1 MNADDTDQNLLCVL
15 WGKCF
20 GLGRIMKLA
29 LMVIDMQ
36 KEFYVGQTKDQMD
49 RATEHINY
57 VIPMFEKKGLPII
70 WVQDKDEGEGV
81 VPGKEGFEFIDSLKP
96 KPDDIRIHKTYG
108 NSFNKTDVDKILKE
122 AGVDTVVMT
131 GFCAEFCVLST
142 YRGAKD
148 LDYFPV
154 ILKNGIASTEE
165 ANKEFVEKISETI
178 TCGVL
183 VKLLA
188 DQPSIATETT
198 EKGEGLAA
206 G

>member
-1 MNADDTDQNLLCVL
+1 
-15 WGKCF
+15 
-20 GLGRIMKLA
+20 MKLA

-36 KEFYVGQTKDQMD
+36 KEFYVGETKWQMD
-49 RATEHINY
+49 RAAEHINY
-57 VIPMFEKKGLPII
+57 VLPKFEEKNLPII
-70 WVQDKDEGEGV
+70 YVQDLDEGEGV
-81 VPGKEGFEFIDSLKP
+81 VPGTEGFEIIDSLRP
-96 KPDDIRIHKTYG
+96 KENSTVIHKTYG
-108 NSFNKTDVDKILKE
+108 NSFNKTDVDKILKA

-165 ANKEFVEKISETI
+165 PSKEFVEKISETI

-183 VKLLA
+183 EKLLK
-188 DQPSIATETT
+188 DSYTS
-198 EKGEGLAA
+198 AA
-206 G
+206 P

>member
-1 MNADDTDQNLLCVL
+1 
-15 WGKCF
+15 
-20 GLGRIMKLA
+20 MKLA

-96 KPDDIRIHKTYG
+96 KPDALRIHKTYG

-198 EKGEGLAA
+198 EKEEGLAA

>member
-1 MNADDTDQNLLCVL
+1 
-15 WGKCF
+15 
-20 GLGRIMKLA
+20 MKLA

-49 RATEHINY
+49 KAAEYINY

-70 WVQDKDEGEGV
+70 WVQDLDEGDGV
-81 VPGKEGFEFIDSLKP
+81 VPGKDGFEFIDALKP
-96 KPDDIRIHKTYG
+96 KSDAIRIHKTYG
-108 NSFNKTDVDKILKE
+108 NSFNKTGVDKILKDS
-122 AGVDTVVMT
+122 GVDTVVMT

-165 ANKEFVEKISETI
+165 PNKEFVEKISETI
-178 TCGVL
+178 TTGMLEKL
-183 VKLLA
+183 VDA
-188 DQPSIATETT
+188 V
-198 EKGEGLAA
+198 
-206 G
+206 

>member
-15 WGKCF
+15 CRKCF

-49 RATEHINY
+49 RATEYINY
-57 VIPMFEKKGLPII
+57 VIPMFEKRGLPII

-81 VPGKEGFEFIDSLKP
+81 VPGKEGFDFIDSLKP
-96 KPDDIRIHKTYG
+96 KPDAIRIHKTYD

-183 VKLLA
+183 LKLLA

>member
-1 MNADDTDQNLLCVL
+1 
-15 WGKCF
+15 
-20 GLGRIMKLA
+20 MKLA

-36 KEFYVGQTKDQMD
+36 KEFYVGKTKEQMD
-49 RATEHINY
+49 RATEYINY
-57 VIPMFEKKGLPII
+57 VIPMFEQKNLPII
-70 WVQDKDEGEGV
+70 WVQDKNEAEGV

-96 KPDDIRIHKTYG
+96 KSDAIRIHKTYG

-122 AGVDTVVMT
+122 NNVDTIVMT

-154 ILKNGIASTEE
+154 ILKNGIASVED

-178 TCGVL
+178 TAGML
-183 VKLLA
+183 EKLLKDSHA
-188 DQPSIATETT
+188 SAS
-198 EKGEGLAA
+198 A
-206 G
+206 

>member
-1 MNADDTDQNLLCVL
+1 MN
-15 WGKCF
+15 
-20 GLGRIMKLA
+20 LA

-49 RATEHINY
+49 RATEYINA
-57 VIPMFEKKGLPII
+57 VIPMFEEKGLPII

-81 VPGKEGFEFIDSLKP
+81 VPGTDGFEFIDSLRP
-96 KPDDIRIHKTYG
+96 KPDAIRIHKTYG

-122 AGVDTVVMT
+122 HGVDTVVMT

-154 ILKNGIASTEE
+154 ILKNGIASTDESR
-165 ANKEFVEKISETI
+165 KRFVEEISDTI
-178 TCGVL
+178 TYGVL
-183 VKLLA
+183 AKLLQESVPA
-188 DQPSIATETT
+188 
-198 EKGEGLAA
+198 EKTSAREA
-206 G
+206 